1 MSTFDY
7 KKYLKNNP
15 LVEKKEIK
23 EQSFNEIKKE
33 IKFHLDQFYGGNI
46 DGNDLA
52 NAVEEIMF
60 GDIKAP
66 GMMDE
71 AVGKNS
77 KGREFN
83 QIYVDRISAGGMS
96 KDYLD
101 TEEFEDPII
110 IDIEEMME
118 EENSRVKMEFAYVD
132 SSGKEHLGSIEFD
145 ELTDTATGTSDFSMD
160 DEEEFRNETQMDP
173 INVQDMILDKI

>member
-1 MSTFDY
+1 MENFDY

-15 LVEKKEIK
+15 LVEKKVIK

-33 IKFHLDQFYGGNI
+33 IKFHLDTFRKGTI

-52 NAVEEIMF
+52 NAVEEIIF
-60 GDIKAP
+60 GDVKAP
-66 GMMDE
+66 GMMNE

-96 KDYLD
+96 QDYPD
-101 TEEFEDPII
+101 TQDFDYSVIM
-110 IDIEEMME
+110 DIEEMIE
-118 EENSRVKMEFAYVD
+118 EENSRVKMEFVYVD
-132 SSGKEHLGSIEFD
+132 VSGKEHYGQIEFD
-145 ELTDTATGTSDFSMD
+145 ELSDRVTGTSDFSMD
-160 DEEEFRNETQMDP
+160 DEEEFREETQMDP